1 MRRDI
6 LIDSPARYGLV
17 SRMLHWGMAALF
29 AWQFAG
35 MAIKLA
41 LGRHPLSSF
50 FVGTHASLG
59 TLLLLLVLLRGGWG
73 LLNARRRP
81 PHGAGWLGR
90 AAQLG
95 HLTIYGLMLAVP
107 LLGLL
112 RQYGSGQAFAPF
124 GIPLWS
130 ATGKTDPTLVGAG
143 DAAHGELGWVLLAI
157 VAGHVAMVAFHGL
170 VLRHPVLP
178 RMAGALQDA
187 RLR

>member
-1 MRRDI
+1 MRRDL

-17 SRMLHWGMAALF
+17 SRVLHWGMAALF

-41 LGRHPLSSF
+41 LGRHPVSAF
-50 FVGTHASLG
+50 FVGSHASFG
-59 TLLLLLVLLRGGWG
+59 TLLMVLVLIRGTWG
-73 LLNARRRP
+73 LLNLRRRP
-81 PHGAGWLGR
+81 PHGTGWLGR
-90 AAQLG
+90 AAQFG

-112 RQYGSGQAFAPF
+112 RQYGSGRAFAAF
-124 GIPLWS
+124 SIPLWG
-130 ATGKTDPTLVGAG
+130 ATGETHPSLVGAG

-170 VLRHPVLP
+170 VLRHAVLP
-178 RMAGALQDA
+178 RMAGPLRDA